1 MKTFRTIIASGA
13 ATIALAVAFT
23 GCNDA
28 FMQQDPTQEMAECV
42 FLKNESDLP
51 LYLNQF
57 YASCYD
63 DGNKIGYIEGM
74 GASYAETS
82 TVANAPFGETLRG
95 PRLLM
100 WDKMTDNALM
110 NGTNQSANSTGV
122 ADPRLN
128 GTFVVPQTGRTT
140 GWDWTGMRSLN
151 YFLRNYTQAAKDGD
165 VSKLDKYKAEALF
178 FKAWDYY
185 NKVLIFGE
193 VPWFSSDLNVDSPEL
208 YAPRTSRTVLMDSVL
223 NIINFAVEH
232 LPEGTAPDG
241 RINKDMA
248 NFLKMRICLFE
259 GTFRKYHSNL
269 NLPDAQKFLNEC
281 VTAAQAIISTGHYK
295 LYTGA
300 GEKSYYKMFT
310 FLKTPQTDGNTE
322 AILARTYDGANVG
335 NATFR
340 YFDQNQPKKYGCFG
354 ASKGMVD
361 EYLSIDG
368 KTIENSSLFEG
379 YDGLWTELN
388 NRDPRLTQTVCRPGE
403 YWSIWRNTGATEGII
418 DAKIHGITLPHIGSI
433 TNASTVGGYRV
444 IKHWVGDITEYK
456 ASYNGTQTGV
466 EFRYGEVLLSLAEA
480 KAELGTITQADI
492 DLTINELRKRAGFD
506 FATYP
511 GSKLTIGSE
520 PADARL
526 DKIYAD
532 YVGYV
537 PSPLIREIRRERR
550 VEMAWEGL
558 RYIDLIRWK
567 AGKLMT
573 VPLRGMKMTQE
584 KQDIYKEK
592 RDVDPNSSDHSNEIV
607 IVTAVVKDKDYF
619 LDTDGFIIC
628 YPKDPNVSNGVLP
641 WDDKRYYWPIPKQE
655 IELNENLKQSS
666 YDGHSW

>member
-1 MKTFRTIIASGA
+1 MKTFRTIIALSA
-13 ATIALAVAFT
+13 ATIAVALT

-28 FMQQDPTQEMAECV
+28 FMQQDPTQQMAEGV
-42 FLKNESDLP
+42 FLKNEGDLP

-57 YASCYD
+57 YSKYA
-63 DGNKIGYIEGM
+63 EGM
-74 GASYAETS
+74 QSGYAESATIS
-82 TVANAPFGETLRG
+82 NAPFGEAIRM
-95 PRLLM
+95 PRLIG
-100 WDKMTDNALM
+100 WDKMTDNALL
-110 NGTNQSANSTGV
+110 NGTQLSANNTGV

-128 GTFVVPQTGRTT
+128 GTFVVPQTGVTT
-140 GWDWTGMRSLN
+140 GWDWTSMRSLN
-151 YFLRNYTQAAKDGD
+151 YFLRNYTQAARDGD

-208 YAPRTSRTVLMDSVL
+208 FAPRTTRTVLMDSVL
-223 NIINFAVEH
+223 NIINFAVDH

-269 NLPDAQKFLNEC
+269 NLPDANKFLTEC
-281 VTAAQAIISTGHYK
+281 VTAAQAIIATGHYE

-300 GEKSYYKMFT
+300 GEKSYHKMFT

-340 YFDQNQPKKYGCFG
+340 YFDQNQTKKYGCFG
-354 ASKGMVD
+354 ASKGMLD
-361 EYLSIDG
+361 EYLCIDG
-368 KTIENSSLFEG
+368 KTIENSELFEG

-403 YWSIWRNTGATEGII
+403 YWSIWRNSGATKGVI
-418 DAKIHGITLPHIGSI
+418 DAKVHGITFPLIGI
-433 TNASTVGGYRV
+433 FNASTVGGYRV
-444 IKHWVGDITEYK
+444 IKHWVGDIAEYEATTK
-456 ASYNGTQTGV
+456 GTQTGV

-480 KAELGTITQADI
+480 KAELGTITQDDI
-492 DLTINELRKRAGFD
+492 DLTINNLRMRAGYNII
-506 FATYP
+506 AYP
-511 GSKLTIGSE
+511 GSRLTIGSE

-532 YVGYV
+532 YVGYT

-558 RYIDLIRWK
+558 RYMDLIRWK

-573 VPLRGMKMTQE
+573 VPLRGMKMTLE
-584 KQDIYKEK
+584 KQNIYKEK
-592 RDVDPNSSDHSNEIV
+592 RELNPDKKDHSDEIV
-607 IVTAVVKDKDYF
+607 IPASYVAIKDKDYF
-619 LDTDGFIIC
+619 LDTEGFIIC

-641 WDDKRYYWPIPKQE
+641 WSDKRYYWPIPKQE
-655 IELNENLKQSS
+655 IELNDNLTQSS
-666 YDGHSW
+666 YDGNSW

>member
-1 MKTFRTIIASGA
+1 MG
-13 ATIALAVAFT
+13 AVALT

-28 FMQQDPTQEMAECV
+28 FMQQDPTQEMAEGV

-57 YASCYD
+57 YA
-63 DGNKIGYIEGM
+63 KFVEGLQS
-74 GASYAETS
+74 GYAES
-82 TVANAPFGETLRG
+82 TTLANAPFGEAIRM
-95 PRLLM
+95 PRLIG
-100 WDKMTDNALM
+100 WDKMTDNALLS
-110 NGTNQSANSTGV
+110 GTQLSANNTGV

-128 GTFVVPQTGRTT
+128 GTFVIPQTGTTT
-140 GWDWTGMRSLN
+140 GWDWTQTRSLN
-151 YFLRNYTQAAKDGD
+151 YFLRNYTQAAKGGD
-165 VSKLDKYKAEALF
+165 VAKLDKYKAEALF

-208 YAPRTSRTVLMDSVL
+208 YAPRTPRVALMDSVL
-223 NIINFAVEH
+223 NIINFAVAH
-232 LPEGTAPDG
+232 LPEGKAPDG

-269 NLPDAQKFLNEC
+269 NLPDAGKFLDEC
-281 VTAAQAIISTGHYK
+281 ATAAQAIMNTGHYQ

-300 GEKSYYKMFT
+300 GAKSYYKMFT

-322 AILARTYDGANVG
+322 AILARTYDGTNVG

-340 YFDQNQPKKYGCFG
+340 YFDQNQTKKYGCFG
-354 ASKGMVD
+354 ASKGMLD

-368 KTIENSSLFEG
+368 KTIENSDLFQG
-379 YDGLWTELN
+379 YDGLWLELE
-388 NRDPRLTQTVCRPGE
+388 NRDPRLAQTVCRPGE
-403 YWSIWRNTGATEGII
+403 YWTIWRNSGPTKGVI
-418 DAKIHGITLPHIGSI
+418 DVKVHGITLPLIGSA
-433 TNASTVGGYRV
+433 NASTVGGYRV
-444 IKHWVGDITEYK
+444 IKHWVGDIAEYE
-456 ASYNGTQTGV
+456 ATTNGTQTGV
-466 EFRYGEVLLSLAEA
+466 EFRYGEVLLALAEA
-480 KAELGTITQADI
+480 KAERGTLTQTDI
-492 DLTINELRKRAGFD
+492 DNTINALRTRAGFD
-506 FATYP
+506 FTTYP
-511 GSKLTIGSE
+511 DSKFTLGNYPT
-520 PADARL
+520 DTRL
-526 DKIYAD
+526 DNIYRD

-537 PSPLIREIRRERR
+537 PSSLIREIRRERR

-558 RYIDLIRWK
+558 RYADLIRWK

-584 KQDIYKEK
+584 KQDLYKVQ
-592 RDVDPNSSDHSNEIV
+592 RDLDASKTDHSNEY
-607 IVTAVVKDKDYF
+607 VVSITFVKLKDKDYF

-628 YPKDPNVSNGVLP
+628 YPKDPNISNGELP

-655 IELNENLKQSS
+655 IELNDKLTQSS